1 MAEEET
7 FDEYREKLVIETTTI
22 WPEDIDTDHNLDRT
36 KISDRLHANPKSVS
50 QLRYIRQHTGFRREI
65 TVTSEDLKRL

>member
-7 FDEYREKLVIETTTI
+7 FDEYREQLVIETKTI
-22 WPEDIDTDHNLDRT
+22 WPEDIDTGYNLDRT
-36 KISDRLHANPKSVS
+36 EISDRLHANPKSAS

>member
-50 QLRYIRQHTGFRREI
+50 QFRYIRQHTGFRREI